1 MPGLLPGYGILSFA
15 VSISNTA
22 LKRLVC
28 AFSHGRTTMQ
38 NLAEKP
44 ELDFIYILTFFI
56 NGVGQPNCK

>member
-1 MPGLLPGYGILSFA
+1 
-15 VSISNTA
+15 
-22 LKRLVC
+22 
-28 AFSHGRTTMQ
+28 MQ